1 MAGAWWGIGSE
12 GVEMRDGYKMF
23 NARLAPSPCTCGW
36 GRSNMKVV
44 KDRQH
49 YWARRD

>member
-23 NARLAPSPCTCGW
+23 NARLAPSPGKQTNE
-36 GRSNMKVV
+36 REEEKNK
-44 KDRQH
+44 
-49 YWARRD
+49 